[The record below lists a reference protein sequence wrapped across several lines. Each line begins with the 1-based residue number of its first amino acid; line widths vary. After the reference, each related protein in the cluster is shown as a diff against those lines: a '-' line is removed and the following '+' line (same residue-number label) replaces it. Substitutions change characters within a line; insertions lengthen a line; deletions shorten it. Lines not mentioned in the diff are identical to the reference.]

1 MSSSQTPSPSKN
13 DKTLPPQTTISPSYD
28 SLPQQITVAYPLT
41 TIFPEETTKRNKIS
55 AKKPTPKKNQTT
67 SRDASASKT
76 GKKSKSKSTLKAVH
90 TMREL
95 YLDNPAT
102 ANVDANVEASNSSK
116 MNLSLELDLT
126 ETLGVEKPRSAEKLG
141 ETSLETPNVAIDG
154 IGANSKANLVSEMTV
169 DENAGSGLDAANDAT
184 ASAAHVDISTSV
196 VPESPNSPVAPVH
209 EEGTETIIPAD
220 VITQD
225 KGKTASMPD
234 TSEANVIDV
243 ESLQFK
249 GTPRAGISRRLRSNT
264 GKDIATPSE
273 ATKTKIGPKKRW
285 SKVTVPSES
294 KKKIVKRK
302 TVSSSD
308 SDYEEDQDAEA
319 SPEAS
324 PQKSAKRK
332 RMAPNVP
339 YVPIDNVSFHCVE
352 NVDRWKF
359 VVKRRIA
366 IERNLNEDFLKC
378 QDIVN
383 LIEEAGLMKT
393 VSELGKCYDKLTREF
408 LVNIPADCDDPLSPE
423 YLKVYVRGKCVDFSP
438 AIINEY
444 LGRSDVPA
452 PELKISMNEV
462 CKTITG
468 DKVRMWPRAGK
479 LSAAKLTTKYALLNK
494 IGAANWVPTTHSN
507 SVATG
512 LAKFIYAVGTSTDF
526 DYGTHIFNATILH
539 GSSTAVKMP
548 IAFPTLICGIIL
560 SQHPDICTN
569 SDVPVSRPSALTMDF
584 RLLEGKHAADIA
596 VASLKTPAVGMTK
609 RQMIANLREVSN
621 MLGEKKELVDGV
633 IQALE
638 LEQSQAN
645 EDGVG
650 PSHGASHDDDLA
662 GGDTVEEEMASDES
676 PSI

>member
-1 MSSSQTPSPSKN
+1 MSSSQNPSPSKN
-13 DKTLPPQTTISPSYD
+13 DEALPPQTATSPSYE
-28 SLPQQITVAYPLT
+28 SIPQQITVAFPIS
-41 TIFPEETTKRNKIS
+41 TIFPEEITKRKKIS
-55 AKKPTPKKNQTT
+55 AKKTTPKKRSKRTQST
-67 SRDASASKT
+67 SRATSASKQT
-76 GKKSKSKSTLKAVH
+76 GKKSKSTPKAVH

-95 YLDNPAT
+95 YLDNPPT

-116 MNLSLELDLT
+116 KNLSLELDLT
-126 ETLGVEKPRSAEKLG
+126 ETLGLEKPRSAEKLG
-141 ETSLETPNVAIDG
+141 ETSLEIPNVDIDG

-184 ASAAHVDISTSV
+184 ASEEYVDISTSV
-196 VPESPNSPVAPVH
+196 VPDSPNSPVVPVN
-209 EEGTETIIPAD
+209 EKGTETTIPAD

-243 ESLQFK
+243 ENLQVK
-249 GTPRAGISRRLRSNT
+249 STPRAGISRRLRSNT
-264 GKDIATPSE
+264 GKDIATPLE
-273 ATKTKIGPKKRW
+273 ATKTKIGPKKQW
-285 SKVTVPSES
+285 SKVTVPSDS
-294 KKKIVKRK
+294 KKKNVKRK

-308 SDYEEDQDAEA
+308 SDYEADQDAEA
-319 SPEAS
+319 SPAAS
-324 PQKSAKRK
+324 SQRSAKRK
-332 RMAPNVP
+332 RMAPTVP
-339 YVPIDNVSFHCVE
+339 SVPIDNVSFHCVE
-352 NVDRWKF
+352 YVDRWKF
-359 VVKRRIA
+359 VVKRRMA
-366 IERNLNEDFLKC
+366 IERNLTEEFLKC

-383 LIEEAGLMKT
+383 LLEEAGLLNT
-393 VSELGKCYDKLTREF
+393 VSKLGNCYDKLTREF
-408 LVNIPADCDDPLSPE
+408 LVNIPADCDNPLSPE

-438 AIINEY
+438 VVINEY
-444 LGRSDVPA
+444 LGRSTAPA
-452 PELKISMNEV
+452 AELETSMNEI
-462 CKTITG
+462 CRTITG
-468 DKVRMWPRAGK
+468 DKVKAWPRAGK

-512 LAKFIYAVGTSTDF
+512 LAKFIYAIGTGTVV

-548 IAFPTLICGIIL
+548 IAFPTLIC
-560 SQHPDICTN
+560 DYWK
-569 SDVPVSRPSALTMDF
+569 
-584 RLLEGKHAADIA
+584 EKGKHAADIA

-650 PSHGASHDDDLA
+650 PSHGAPRDDDLA

>member
-1 MSSSQTPSPSKN
+1 MSSSQTSSPAKN
-13 DKTLPPQTTISPSYD
+13 DDTTSSYN
-28 SLPQQITVAYPLT
+28 SLPQQITIAYPLST
-41 TIFPEETTKRNKIS
+41 VFPDDIVKTKKT
-55 AKKPTPKKNQTT
+55 TPKKSSKRSQST
-67 SRDASASKT
+67 SRMPSESKKR
-76 GKKSKSKSTLKAVH
+76 GKCSKSKSTLKTVH

-102 ANVDANVEASNSSK
+102 ANVDVNVEASDSSK
-116 MNLSLELDLT
+116 KNLSLELDLT
-126 ETLGVEKPRSAEKLG
+126 ETLGLEKPRSAEKLG
-141 ETSLETPNVAIDG
+141 ETSLENPDVVVDD
-154 IGANSKANLVSEMTV
+154 IGANSKANLVSEMTI
-169 DENAGSGLDAANDAT
+169 DENASSGLDAANDAT
-184 ASAAHVDISTSV
+184 ASEAHVDISTSV
-196 VPESPNSPVAPVH
+196 VPDSPNSPV
-209 EEGTETIIPAD
+209 
-220 VITQD
+220 D
-225 KGKTASMPD
+225 KSKSVRMPD

-243 ESLQFK
+243 ESLQLK
-249 GTPRAGISRRLRSNT
+249 STPKAGISRRLRSNT

-308 SDYEEDQDAEA
+308 SDYEEDQDAGA

-324 PQKSAKRK
+324 PLRSAKRK

-339 YVPIDNVSFHCVE
+339 SVPIDNVSFHCVE
-352 NVDRWKF
+352 YVDRWKF
-359 VVKRRIA
+359 VVKRRMA
-366 IERNLNEDFLKC
+366 IERNLTEEFLKC
-378 QDIVN
+378 QDIVH
-383 LIEEAGLMKT
+383 LLEEAGLLNT
-393 VSELGKCYDKLTREF
+393 VSKLGNCFDKLTREF
-408 LVNIPADCDDPLSPE
+408 LVNIPADCDNPLSPE

-438 AIINEY
+438 VVINEY
-444 LGRSDVPA
+444 LGRSTAPA
-452 PELKISMNEV
+452 AELETSMNEI
-462 CKTITG
+462 CRTITG
-468 DKVRMWPRAGK
+468 DKVKAWPRAGK

-512 LAKFIYAVGTSTDF
+512 LAKFIYAVGTGTVF

-638 LEQSQAN
+638 LEKSQVN

>member
-1 MSSSQTPSPSKN
+1 MSSSQTSSPSKN
-13 DKTLPPQTTISPSYD
+13 DETVHSQTTISPSYD
-28 SLPQQITVAYPLT
+28 SLPQQITIAYPIS
-41 TIFPEETTKRNKIS
+41 TIFPEETTKRKKIS
-55 AKKPTPKKNQTT
+55 AKKTTPKKNQFT
-67 SRDASASKT
+67 SRDASSSKT
-76 GKKSKSKSTLKAVH
+76 GKKSKSKSTPKAVH

-95 YLDNPAT
+95 YLDSPIKSNMDVNVGAPGSSMKNLMSDISSENLGLENPRT
-102 ANVDANVEASNSSK
+102 
-116 MNLSLELDLT
+116 
-126 ETLGVEKPRSAEKLG
+126 AEKLG
-141 ETSLETPNVAIDG
+141 KPSLEKPDDIFDD
-154 IGANSKANLVSEMTV
+154 IGATTKANPESERIFSEKLVPEQ
-169 DENAGSGLDAANDAT
+169 DAANDAT

-196 VPESPNSPVAPVH
+196 VPDSPNSPV
-209 EEGTETIIPAD
+209 
-220 VITQD
+220 D

-234 TSEANVIDV
+234 TREANVIDV
-243 ESLQFK
+243 ENLQVK
-249 GTPRAGISRRLRSNT
+249 STPRAGISRRLRSNT
-264 GKDIATPSE
+264 GKDIATPLE
-273 ATKTKIGPKKRW
+273 ATKTKIGPKKQW
-285 SKVTVPSES
+285 SKVTVPSDS
-294 KKKIVKRK
+294 KKKNVKRK

-308 SDYEEDQDAEA
+308 SDYEADQDAEA
-319 SPEAS
+319 SPAAS
-324 PQKSAKRK
+324 SQRSAKRK
-332 RMAPNVP
+332 RMAPTVP
-339 YVPIDNVSFHCVE
+339 SVPIDNVSFHCVE
-352 NVDRWKF
+352 YVDRWKF
-359 VVKRRIA
+359 VVKRRMA
-366 IERNLNEDFLKC
+366 IERNLTEEFLKC

-383 LIEEAGLMKT
+383 LLEEAGLLNT
-393 VSELGKCYDKLTREF
+393 VSKLGNCYDKLTREF
-408 LVNIPADCDDPLSPE
+408 LVNIPADCDNPLSPD

-438 AIINEY
+438 VVINEY
-444 LGRSDVPA
+444 LGRSTAPA
-452 PELKISMNEV
+452 AELETSMNEI
-462 CKTITG
+462 CRTITG
-468 DKVRMWPRAGK
+468 DKVKAWPRAGK

-512 LAKFIYAVGTSTDF
+512 LAKLIYAIGIGTVF

-621 MLGEKKELVDGV
+621 MLGEKKELIDGV

-650 PSHGASHDDDLA
+650 PSHGVSHDDDLA

>member
-1 MSSSQTPSPSKN
+1 MSSSQTSSPAKN
-13 DKTLPPQTTISPSYD
+13 DDTTPSYN
-28 SLPQQITVAYPLT
+28 SLPQQITIAYPLST
-41 TIFPEETTKRNKIS
+41 VFPDDIVRTKKT
-55 AKKPTPKKNQTT
+55 TPKKSSKRSQST
-67 SRDASASKT
+67 SRVPSESKKG
-76 GKKSKSKSTLKAVH
+76 GKCSKSKSTLKAVH

-102 ANVDANVEASNSSK
+102 ANVDVNVEASDSSK
-116 MNLSLELDLT
+116 KNLSLELDLT
-126 ETLGVEKPRSAEKLG
+126 ETLGLEKPRSAEKLG
-141 ETSLETPNVAIDG
+141 ETSLENPDVVVDD

-169 DENAGSGLDAANDAT
+169 DENAGSGIDAANDAT
-184 ASAAHVDISTSV
+184 ASEAHVDISASV
-196 VPESPNSPVAPVH
+196 VPDSPNSPVVPVN
-209 EEGTETIIPAD
+209 EKGTETTIPAD

-249 GTPRAGISRRLRSNT
+249 STLRAGISRRLRSNT

-308 SDYEEDQDAEA
+308 SDYEEDQDAGA

-324 PQKSAKRK
+324 PAASPLKSAKRK

-339 YVPIDNVSFHCVE
+339 SVPIDNVSFHCVE
-352 NVDRWKF
+352 NVNRWKF

-366 IERNLNEDFLKC
+366 IERNLNEEFLKC
-378 QDIVN
+378 EDIMN
-383 LIEEAGLMKT
+383 LIEQAGLMKT
-393 VSELGKCYDKLTREF
+393 VSELGKCYEKLTREF
-408 LVNIPADCDDPLSPE
+408 LVNIPSDCDDPLSPE

-512 LAKFIYAVGTSTDF
+512 LAKFIYVVGTSTDF
-526 DYGTHIFNATILH
+526 DYGTHIFNTTILH

-645 EDGVG
+645 EDEVG
-650 PSHGASHDDDLA
+650 PSHGVSHDDDLA
-662 GGDTVEEEMASDES
+662 GGDTVEEEMASNES

>member
-1 MSSSQTPSPSKN
+1 MSSSQTSSPAKN
-13 DKTLPPQTTISPSYD
+13 DDTTPSCD
-28 SLPQQITVAYPLT
+28 SLPQQITVAYPLST
-41 TIFPEETTKRNKIS
+41 VFPDDITKT
-55 AKKPTPKKNQTT
+55 KKTT
-67 SRDASASKT
+67 SKKSSKRSQST
-76 GKKSKSKSTLKAVH
+76 SRVPSESKKAGKSSKSKSTLKAVH

-102 ANVDANVEASNSSK
+102 PNVDVNVEASESSK
-116 MNLSLELDLT
+116 KNLSLELDLT
-126 ETLGVEKPRSAEKLG
+126 ETLGLEKPRSAEKLG
-141 ETSLETPNVAIDG
+141 ETSLETPDVAIDD
-154 IGANSKANLVSEMTV
+154 IGATSKANLESEMTV

-184 ASAAHVDISTSV
+184 TSAAHVDISASV
-196 VPESPNSPVAPVH
+196 VPDSPNSPVVPVN
-209 EEGTETIIPAD
+209 EESTETTIPAD

-225 KGKTASMPD
+225 KGKTVSMPD

-249 GTPRAGISRRLRSNT
+249 STPRAGISRRLRSNT

-273 ATKTKIGPKKRW
+273 ATKTKIGPKKQW
-285 SKVTVPSES
+285 SKVTVPSGS
-294 KKKIVKRK
+294 KKKTVKRK
-302 TVSSSD
+302 TISSSD
-308 SDYEEDQDAEA
+308 SDYEEDQNAEA
-319 SPEAS
+319 SPAAS

-339 YVPIDNVSFHCVE
+339 SVPIDNVSFHCVE

-359 VVKRRIA
+359 VVKRRMA
-366 IERNLNEDFLKC
+366 IERNLTEEFLKC

-383 LIEEAGLMKT
+383 LIETVGLMKT

-408 LVNIPADCDDPLSPE
+408 LVNIPADCDNSLSPE
-423 YLKVYVRGKCVDFSP
+423 YLMVYVRGRCVDFSP
-438 AIINEY
+438 AIINQH
-444 LGRSDVPA
+444 LGRCDVPA
-452 PELKISMNEV
+452 PELEISMNEV

-468 DKVRMWPRAGK
+468 DKVRLWPRAGK
-479 LSAAKLTTKYALLNK
+479 LSTAKLTTKYALLNK

-512 LAKFIYAVGTSTDF
+512 LAKFIYAIGTSTVF

-539 GSSTAVKMP
+539 GSSTTVKMP
-548 IAFPTLICGIIL
+548 IAFPTLICDIIL
-560 SQHPDICTN
+560 SQHPDICTK
-569 SDVPVSRPSALTMDF
+569 SDVPVPRPSALTMDF

-596 VASLKTPAVGMTK
+596 VASLKKPAAGMTK
-609 RQMIANLREVSN
+609 RQMIANLRDVSK

-645 EDGVG
+645 EDEVG

-662 GGDTVEEEMASDES
+662 DGDTVEEEMASDES